1 VEYHSVELDAVD
13 VEIINVLQNDSKIS
27 NAELAR
33 RVNLSPPAIHARI
46 RRLEETG
53 VIYGYAALIN
63 REAVGYDMLCF
74 IQVSLQTHIPE
85 MVQAFRAQVA
95 NMPEVLE
102 CHQLI
107 GDIDYLLKVVIVN
120 KGDLQRFLMER
131 ITPIPG
137 VARVKTSLAL
147 TEIKSTTVLPI
158 PNGHHRENHHAD

>member
-1 VEYHSVELDAVD
+1 MEYNSVELDTID
-13 VEIINVLQNDSKIS
+13 IEILNVLQHDSKIS

-46 RRLEETG
+46 RRLEDTN
-53 VIYGYAALIN
+53 IICGYAALIN

-74 IQVSLQTHIPE
+74 IQVSLQTHEPDT
-85 MVQAFRAQVA
+85 VKAFRARVA

-147 TEIKSTTVLPI
+147 TEIKSTTVIPI
-158 PNGHHRENHHAD
+158 PNGYHTDSNI